1 MRGVRIY
8 KCHFDGCIKSFSRK
22 GDLNRHTLIHTQ
34 DRPHICSTCGRGF
47 SQASGLKT
55 HQNVHT
61 GDKPHLCT
69 YSCGKAFGDPS
80 SCSRHVKEI
89 HETMNPYRC
98 PGSRCR
104 TSIKRRGMFIQHLRK
119 KHQLSREES
128 EAHADLLEGA
138 AHPVHRGRDR
148 RGRRAES
155 ISPSSPPSSATSE
168 EAAPLI
174 HLPDVSMLEYA
185 PQSTIPSYGPPQT
198 YLNYLTVPTYGI
210 SRHNSPNP
218 GMVYGLTSSRSSS
231 QTPSL
236 SFSSCPSPAPSTDG
250 YQTPPMPSVGHNPG
264 GELSY
269 PVTVPTDEADY
280 VAYQVLNVQ
289 DASLL
294 FGMWDVVPKQSP
306 QPQDPQDWMN
316 FYS

>member
-1 MRGVRIY
+1 MRGVIY
-8 KCHFDGCIKSFSRK
+8 KCHYEGCVKFFSRK

-69 YSCGKAFGDPS
+69 YGCGKAFGDPS

-89 HETMNPYRC
+89 HETTNPYRC
-98 PGSRCR
+98 PGSRCQ

-119 KHQLSREES
+119 KHQLSREEA

-138 AHPVHRGRDR
+138 THPVHRGRGR
-148 RGRRAES
+148 RGRRAGS
-155 ISPSSPPSSATSE
+155 ISPSSSSSSSSSATSE

-174 HLPDVSMLEYA
+174 RLPDATLSEYV
-185 PQSTIPSYGPPQT
+185 PQPTVPSYGPPQT
-198 YLNYLTVPTYGI
+198 FSNYLTVPTYGI
-210 SRHNSPNP
+210 SRHTSPLSLDP
-218 GMVYGLTSSRSSS
+218 GMVYGLTPSRSSS

-236 SFSSCPSPAPSTDG
+236 SFSPCPSPCTI
-250 YQTPPMPSVGHNPG
+250 Y
-264 GELSY
+264 
-269 PVTVPTDEADY
+269 
-280 VAYQVLNVQ
+280 
-289 DASLL
+289 
-294 FGMWDVVPKQSP
+294 
-306 QPQDPQDWMN
+306 
-316 FYS
+316 